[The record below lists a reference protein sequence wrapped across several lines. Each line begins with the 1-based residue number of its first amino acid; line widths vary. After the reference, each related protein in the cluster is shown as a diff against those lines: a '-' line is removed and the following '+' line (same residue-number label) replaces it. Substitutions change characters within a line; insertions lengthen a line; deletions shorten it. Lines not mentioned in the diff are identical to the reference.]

1 MNLLILLGIFTAFLA
16 LAFPLLH
23 LLASLSELRKGKNT
37 LGNQLLFI
45 GSCLATVSLILY
57 FFLPCCFI
65 PLDDWLWFDLLR
77 SLLEWETQRK
87 LPSSSSCHSSGHR
100 SGDYNFISSHI
111 RKAQVFSMKT

>member
-37 LGNQLLFI
+37 HRKLPCDLFSHPLLLF
-45 GSCLATVSLILY
+45 TD
-57 FFLPCCFI
+57 CCFI

-77 SLLEWETQRK
+77 GLLEWQAQRK
-87 LPSSSSCHSSGHR
+87 LQTSSSCYSSGHR